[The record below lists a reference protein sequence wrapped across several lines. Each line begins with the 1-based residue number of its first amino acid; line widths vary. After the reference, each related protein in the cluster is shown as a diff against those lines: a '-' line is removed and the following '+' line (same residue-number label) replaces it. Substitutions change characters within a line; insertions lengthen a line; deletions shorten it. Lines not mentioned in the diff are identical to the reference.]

1 MSVLRVV
8 SVERGASTP
17 PAVRSPPRSAHGRC
31 GGVAK
36 GRPHVWW
43 TEQTRGG
50 VCSIHHTCGHLL
62 SPSCQD
68 SSRRPWS
75 GRSTSPAVRSVPRSA
90 RGRRGGVAKG
100 RPQGARSC
108 GGPNRRA
115 ERLCPPVGVGTLV
128 NAGRGFHV
136 QHSLNVPALVGTASS
151 DVRMF
156 PAQRA
161 PRSGPRRA
169 PGGNTPHPVTS
180 A

>member
-1 MSVLRVV
+1 LCPWSGGRRHPRRCGARPGALAGGVGALP
-8 SVERGASTP
+8 RGARTCGGP
-17 PAVRSPPRSAHGRC
+17 NRPAEGSVRS
-31 GGVAK
+31 
-36 GRPHVWW
+36 
-43 TEQTRGG
+43 TTRAGTF
-50 VCSIHHTCGHLL
+50 C
-62 SPSCQD
+62 PSCED

>member
-17 PAVRSPPRSAHGRC
+17 PAVRSAPRSARGRC
-31 GGVAK
+31 GGATK

-50 VCSIHHTCGHLL
+50 VCSVHHTCGHLL
-62 SPSCQD
+62 SPSCHD
-68 SSRRPWS
+68 SSRRAWS
-75 GRSTSPAVRSVPRSA
+75 G
-90 RGRRGGVAKG
+90 GRR
-100 RPQGARSC
+100 RPRRCGARLGALTGGAEALPRDARTC

-128 NAGRGFHV
+128 NAGRGLRV